1 MLDAY
6 FHRNDR
12 LAEEEL
18 EGSYN
23 RSACHQNCGEV
34 DFGASRL
41 ESAAR
46 PALPAAR
53 VRSQVLNRSGR
64 CGSRWPLSL
73 RSARKIY
80 FPLIVWFFSA
90 IGIAAG
96 QQQAP
101 SLGAPSATPYLLG
114 AGDVIDVKFTYNPE
128 LDTRVTVR
136 PDGAI
141 SMAIVGDIPAQGLS
155 PSGLAQ
161 EITSR
166 YAPFRTHP
174 EAIVIVIEFA
184 SQRVFVGGEVNGP
197 GVVSLR
203 GALSGFQALLNA
215 GGPKTSARLDN
226 VILLR
231 YVGNNTAEVR
241 TLNMTQVMRGKNPDV
256 VLQPYDV
263 LYVPRTKIARV
274 GLFVEQYVNSLVPR
288 ALLFPYN
295 LNNVFTLSGA
305 TH

>member
-12 LAEEEL
+12 LAVEEP
-18 EGSYN
+18 EGFHN

-34 DFGASRL
+34 DFGAGRL

-53 VRSQVLNRSGR
+53 VRSQVLNRSR
-64 CGSRWPLSL
+64 WWGSPWPLYTC
-73 RSARKIY
+73 KICL
-80 FPLIVWFFSA
+80 PLIVLFISA
-90 IGIAAG
+90 IGIATG
-96 QQQAP
+96 QQAP
-101 SLGAPSATPYLLG
+101 PLVAPSATPYLLG

-141 SMAIVGDIPAQGLS
+141 SMAIVGDIAAQGLS

-174 EAIVIVIEFA
+174 EAIVIVVEFA
-184 SQRVFVGGEVNGP
+184 SQRVYVGGEVNGP

-274 GLFVEQYVNSLVPR
+274 GLFVEQYVNNLVPR